1 MSNPY
6 IDGDER
12 LENEEA
18 KRQGV
23 PVPRIAERRHMEVR
37 ELCELMHWPQWQEI
51 PAGGDAEQPAD
62 YLWSIDR
69 LDGVL

>member
-1 MSNPY
+1 MRY
-6 IDGDER
+6 IDQSTRDE
-12 LENEEA
+12 NDEA

-23 PVPRIAERRHMEVR
+23 PVPRIAELRHMEVS

-51 PAGGDAEQPAD
+51 PTGNMVEQPAD
-62 YLWSIDR
+62 YLWAVEK